1 MAAFQCNTLQD
12 IFWRSPTGSARI
24 SVALGS
30 FIWGVMLLYPGETFS
45 RHVVYHIMSEMAQ
58 EWVWGAAFMLH
69 SVMLFVNGVRNTTQF
84 CRLITNTLGAVLWVG
99 VTMSIFVNPIPLPA
113 IFAGHLA
120 LTVES
125 LWILLRTPLGRE

>member
-1 MAAFQCNTLQD
+1 MAAFQCKTLSD

-30 FIWGVMLLYPGETFS
+30 FIWGVMLLYPGDTFS
-45 RHVVYHIMSEMAQ
+45 RYVIYHIMAEMAQ
-58 EWVWGAAFMLH
+58 EWVWGSAFLLH
-69 SVMLFVNGVRNTTQF
+69 AVMLFVNGARNTTQV

-113 IFAGHLA
+113 IFAGHIALA
-120 LTVES
+120 LES
-125 LWILLRTPLGRE
+125 LWILLGTPLGRE